1 MTAWQD
7 QPPVS
12 RRQVRQ
18 TERDESIDA
27 DVSRDHENSNNGSFA
42 GLARQGWEADA
53 RRASAPEGPP
63 TNDVG
68 APVVR
73 GRRAQQAASGSREDA
88 PAVVSAE
95 PVAYVAPVRPE
106 VPGYDVPSLVGR
118 PISAVSDSRDRSAE
132 AAPEPQRY
140 RARDYSP
147 EGRRS
152 AFRPVG
158 PAETWEPPVS
168 LVPTE
173 SPDDAAAQEP
183 TESDA
188 APASSSSASASS
200 SSEGATET
208 DRPLTRRE
216 LRARGLGGFATA
228 PAGDAPDKTEPAVE
242 KPAVEAVAEAA
253 PVEAAPAEEVL
264 EEPAVDSA
272 PVAEPAPE
280 RPRFRERIR
289 DSLLGSSRSSQA
301 EEPETPADD
310 VTLAEILDAP
320 EAEPLPELEVIEAT
334 VVDSPETAVVVA
346 ELDSTEEA
354 RDSAPA
360 FEDLLFP
367 NGAPA
372 EVRGEETADIRDAEV
387 VNAEVVEVSFD
398 EFVAD
403 LQAAA
408 DEPEPVTPQTDGSG
422 FTPPVGHW
430 STQALIDDDEQV
442 SDGTVG
448 GRDVAATS
456 GALTTNA
463 LVLPSIPSADGIMG
477 PLSGTGEILIT
488 GSINLSS
495 SIGNTGVHPT
505 NYDHSD
511 VDALLEATDRED
523 AEPGSAPVRAI
534 RAVSTHTGSADVIG
548 SMKPPKISKVPM
560 VLTITASS
568 MGVGVVGLLV
578 AGLIFKIF

>member
-1 MTAWQD
+1 
-7 QPPVS
+7 
-12 RRQVRQ
+12 
-18 TERDESIDA
+18 
-27 DVSRDHENSNNGSFA
+27 
-42 GLARQGWEADA
+42 
-53 RRASAPEGPP
+53 
-63 TNDVG
+63 
-68 APVVR
+68 
-73 GRRAQQAASGSREDA
+73 
-88 PAVVSAE
+88 
-95 PVAYVAPVRPE
+95 
-106 VPGYDVPSLVGR
+106 
-118 PISAVSDSRDRSAE
+118 
-132 AAPEPQRY
+132 
-140 RARDYSP
+140 
-147 EGRRS
+147 
-152 AFRPVG
+152 
-158 PAETWEPPVS
+158 
-168 LVPTE
+168 
-173 SPDDAAAQEP
+173 
-183 TESDA
+183 
-188 APASSSSASASS
+188 
-200 SSEGATET
+200 
-208 DRPLTRRE
+208 
-216 LRARGLGGFATA
+216 
-228 PAGDAPDKTEPAVE
+228 
-242 KPAVEAVAEAA
+242 
-253 PVEAAPAEEVL
+253 VL
-264 EEPAVDSA
+264 DEPAVDSA

-334 VVDSPETAVVVA
+334 VVDAPEMAVVVA

-372 EVRGEETADIRDAEV
+372 EARGEETADVHDAEV
-387 VNAEVVEVSFD
+387 VDTEDAEVVEVTFD
-398 EFVAD
+398 EFVAE
-403 LQAAA
+403 LQAPA
-408 DEPEPVTPQTDGSG
+408 DDPDPVTPQTDGSG

-430 STQALIDDDEQV
+430 STQALIYDDEQV